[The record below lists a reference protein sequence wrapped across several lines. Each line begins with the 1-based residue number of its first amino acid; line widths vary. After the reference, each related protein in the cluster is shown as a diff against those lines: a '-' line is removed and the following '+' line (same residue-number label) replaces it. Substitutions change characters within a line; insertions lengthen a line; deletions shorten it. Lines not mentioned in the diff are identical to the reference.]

1 MNTIRKS
8 ILIGLTV
15 LGMGGAS
22 LAAHAADTA
31 TTATTA
37 GRHGHQANAE
47 QMQAKMAE
55 HFAARQAKLHDLLKL
70 TAQQEAA
77 WTTYQA
83 AIKPSAPA
91 SRPDHAALKAL
102 PAPERLAK
110 MIDLAKQHTATMES
124 HLTALTAFYG
134 TLSAEQKK
142 VFDANVMGGERGPRG
157 MRHGMMHRG

>member
-15 LGMGGAS
+15 LGMGSAS

-55 HFAARQAKLHDLLKL
+55 HFAARQTKLHDLLKL

-91 SRPDHAALKAL
+91 TRPDHAAFKAL

-134 TLSAEQKK
+134 TLTAEQKK
-142 VFDANVMGGERGPRG
+142 VFDANVMGGEHGPRG

>member
-1 MNTIRKS
+1 MMNTIRKS

-15 LGMGGAS
+15 LGMGTAS
-22 LAAHAADTA
+22 LAAHAADTT
-31 TTATTA
+31 TTAA
-37 GRHGHQANAE
+37 GRHGHQVNAE

-55 HFAARQAKLHDLLKL
+55 HFAARQAKLHELLKL

-134 TLSAEQKK
+134 TLTAEQKK
-142 VFDANVMGGERGPRG
+142 VFDAKVMGGEHGPRG

>member
-15 LGMGGAS
+15 LGLGTTS
-22 LAAHAADTA
+22 LAVHADDTTSA
-31 TTATTA
+31 TT

-47 QMQAKMAE
+47 QMHAKMAQ

-70 TAQQEAA
+70 TAPQEAA

-91 SRPDHAALKAL
+91 ARPDRAAFKAL

-110 MIDLAKQHTATMES
+110 MIELAKQHTATMES
-124 HLTALTAFYG
+124 HLTALNAFYG
-134 TLSAEQKK
+134 TLTAEQKK
-142 VFDANVMGGERGPRG
+142 VFDANAMGGEHGPHG
-157 MRHGMMHRG
+157 MRHGMMQRG